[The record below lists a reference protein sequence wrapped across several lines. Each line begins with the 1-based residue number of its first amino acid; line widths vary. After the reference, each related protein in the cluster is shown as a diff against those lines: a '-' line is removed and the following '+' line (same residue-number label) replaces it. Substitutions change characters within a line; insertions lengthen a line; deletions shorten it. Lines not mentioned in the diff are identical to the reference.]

1 VFDYLRKEGVRRGRS
16 GPRPC
21 PARTRSRREDAE
33 EIALSVLSE
42 IVLHRRS
49 GSGEPMRDRLWR

>member
-1 VFDYLRKEGVRRGRS
+1 M
-16 GPRPC
+16 PRPDSISAC
-21 PARTRSRREDAE
+21 EDAE

>member
-1 VFDYLRKEGVRRGRS
+1 VTVAAKQEELGAGVHYLRKEGV
-16 GPRPC
+16 
-21 PARTRSRREDAE
+21 E

-49 GSGEPMRDRLWR
+49 GSGEPMRDRL